1 MAKVHRKEQQEN
13 ENAGHCMNGN
23 TGKLRTLHEAA
34 AENIQSAVSIVNTAD
49 AMRQT
54 VEELAEHVDHCNIAF
69 KNCVM
74 TKVKALKQSDT
85 TRLTERVEEMKGQES
100 SELSRLH
107 AIYTEKKVKTRQ
119 MEGQVSIIRQVVASI
134 SFLFL
139 A

>member
-1 MAKVHRKEQQEN
+1 
-13 ENAGHCMNGN
+13 
-23 TGKLRTLHEAA
+23 
-34 AENIQSAVSIVNTAD
+34 
-49 AMRQT
+49 
-54 VEELAEHVDHCNIAF
+54 
-69 KNCVM
+69 M

-119 MEGQVSIIRQVVASI
+119 MEGQVSIVRQVVASI